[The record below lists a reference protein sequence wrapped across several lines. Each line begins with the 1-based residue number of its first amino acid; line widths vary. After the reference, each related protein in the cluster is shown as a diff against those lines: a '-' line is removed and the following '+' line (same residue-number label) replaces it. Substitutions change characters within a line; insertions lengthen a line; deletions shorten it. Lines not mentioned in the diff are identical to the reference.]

1 MVASGQG
8 EKGWKGEGG
17 GEGVGGGDGR
27 GWEGFVAGCGGCGV
41 AIGAGLWCRLRRVV
55 HIVGSSCSGY
65 SATIGYVQV
74 LFGWFRCLGFGL
86 VVLVCCTGL
95 LYWLV
100 VGSTGLVLLVLL
112 VLALSVV

>member
-1 MVASGQG
+1 MVGDG
-8 EKGWKGEGG
+8 R
-17 GEGVGGGDGR
+17 DGR